1 MCCLLEKFIYIVFVC
16 NSNWIL
22 NVLVRRFDGDVRKK
36 KIIECYV
43 NLREFLVIYLFFG
56 D

>member
-22 NVLVRRFDGDVRKK
+22 NVLVRRFDGDIRKK
-36 KIIECYV
+36 NNRVLCKFKRI
-43 NLREFLVIYLFFG
+43 FGYLFIFW
-56 D
+56 